1 MSTWLQVLVVLVGAL
16 LAVTS
21 FFFFSRKRA
30 GVVWAAGWGVVT
42 IAAVVLHGWGPQ
54 VVFWAAVAVWQ
65 VWWVSLRPR
74 LDRDWAPDVARQ
86 ATGLIAGDRLVMH
99 DVRNFDWRAEDD
111 ATERWETRSYDLAAL
126 ESVDLFASY
135 WTIESIAHLIVSF
148 GFAGQGQLA
157 FSIEIRRQ
165 RGEPWSAFGGLFKM
179 FELVTVAADERD
191 VVRVRTAVRG
201 EDVRLYRLR
210 TTPEFRR
217 RLLAAYVADCNR
229 LASEPR
235 YFHTFLTN
243 CTTQVVRLVRAAGQ
257 SLPLDWR
264 MIASGY
270 LPRYLHAVG
279 LLAPGAFAGL
289 RARASVGE
297 RARAAG
303 DVEDFSVRIRE
314 GVPRPG

>member
-1 MSTWLQVLVVLVGAL
+1 MSTGLQVAVVLVGAL

-21 FFFFSRKRA
+21 FFYFSRKRA
-30 GVVWAAGWGVVT
+30 GATWAAGWAALTAVT
-42 IAAVVLHGWGPQ
+42 LLRGDAAALGL
-54 VVFWAAVAVWQ
+54 FWAAVAVWQ
-65 VWWVSLRPR
+65 AWWMSLRPR

-86 ATGLIAGDRLVMH
+86 TTGLIAGDRLVMK

-126 ESVDLFASY
+126 ETVDLFASY

-157 FSIEIRRQ
+157 FSIEIRRE

-179 FELVTVAADERD
+179 FELVTIAADERD
-191 VVRVRTAVRG
+191 VVRVRTAFRG

-210 TTPEFRR
+210 TTAEFRR

-229 LASEPR
+229 LANEPR
-235 YFHTFLTN
+235 FFHTFLTN
-243 CTTQVVRLVRAAGQ
+243 CTTQVIRLARAAGQ

-264 MIASGY
+264 MIASGH

-279 LLAPGAFAGL
+279 LLAPGGFAGL
-289 RARASVGE
+289 RASASVGE

-303 DVEDFSVRIRE
+303 DAADFSARIRE
-314 GVPRPG
+314 GVPRPD